1 MADTSN
7 LTNFLSDVADAIRE
21 KKGTQDPIAAANFD
35 TEIKNITGGIDTS
48 DATATANDIV
58 SGKSAYVNGEKLTG
72 TIKALTSANHT
83 LLTPTAL
90 EDEDNEVRLHLE
102 TTNRRYTLSGTP
114 TSVYVKQDALAD
126 VIGLTSDKLVEG
138 TSVLGIEGSAEIPIL
153 IYQTVD
159 YIVKNISVPTDVF
172 PTEAMNT
179 LSVNISIMDN
189 YLVISHISYSIA
201 YLYKLDDD
209 NNYQLIKTLDFS
221 NGGISGSGQVALVLV
236 ENDMLYFII
245 ATNSGGNI
253 YGYSYDIST
262 DTYTNIGVSGSGLS
276 DTKYIRNYY
285 GTNYALVIES
295 NSRYSKAA
303 VVRINSQT
311 KQYEYCAETP
321 TIALGG
327 TSLNLKNSIAPDIFF
342 QSNGNNGEYKAL
354 ARFHRESNTFTTKTF
369 NSSSQGVIV
378 GVSYDGTKVFIK
390 DKGVYS
396 LTPDLSVGNLISA
409 VNIPCEN
416 TDVFCAIND
425 KYYLKCSVTALNS
438 STLAG
443 DLYEFD
449 DTTNEFT
456 YISSLTYVRNR
467 TWVYLY

>member
-1 MADTSN
+1 MTELEQKLRDIANEKDLKILPENIKKDVEIFDVTGTLEASGG
-7 LTNFLSDVADAIRE
+7 SDV
-21 KKGTQDPIAAANFD
+21 
-35 TEIKNITGGIDTS
+35 
-48 DATATANDIV
+48 
-58 SGKSAYVNGEKLTG
+58 
-72 TIKALTSANHT
+72 
-83 LLTPTAL
+83 TP
-90 EDEDNEVRLHLE
+90 
-102 TTNRRYTLSGTP
+102 
-114 TSVYVKQDALAD
+114 
-126 VIGLTSDKLVEG
+126 
-138 TSVLGIEGSAEIPIL
+138 

-179 LSVNISIMDN
+179 LNVNISIMDN

-321 TIALGG
+321 TVALG
-327 TSLNLKNSIAPDIFF
+327 TTLNLKNSIAPDIFF
-342 QSNGNNGEYKAL
+342 QNGGNYGEYKAL

-369 NSSSQGVIV
+369 DSSSQGVIV

-396 LTPDLSVGNLISA
+396 LTPDLSVGNLISV

-443 DLYEFD
+443 DLYEFN

-456 YISSLTYVRNR
+456 YLSSLTYVRNR
-467 TWVYLY
+467 TWIYLY

>member
-1 MADTSN
+1 MKE
-7 LTNFLSDVADAIRE
+7 VQQKI
-21 KKGTQDPIAAANFD
+21 
-35 TEIKNITGGIDTS
+35 
-48 DATATANDIV
+48 NDILLEKQTKILPANIRKGVNILGVDGTAEV
-58 SGKSAYVNGEKLTG
+58 S
-72 TIKALTSANHT
+72 
-83 LLTPTAL
+83 TP
-90 EDEDNEVRLHLE
+90 
-102 TTNRRYTLSGTP
+102 
-114 TSVYVKQDALAD
+114 
-126 VIGLTSDKLVEG
+126 
-138 TSVLGIEGSAEIPIL
+138 

-159 YIVKNISVPTDVF
+159 YIVKNISIPTDVF
-172 PTEAMNT
+172 PTEAINT
-179 LSVNISIMDN
+179 LNVNISVMDN

-201 YLYKLDDD
+201 YLYKLDAD
-209 NNYQLIKTLDFS
+209 NNYQLIKTLNFNTD
-221 NGGISGSGQVALVLV
+221 GISGGGQVTLVLV
-236 ENDMLYFII
+236 ENDMLYFIM
-245 ATNSGGNI
+245 ATNSGGGNI
-253 YGYSYDIST
+253 YGCSYDIST

-276 DTKYIRNYY
+276 GTKYIRNYY

-311 KQYEYCAETP
+311 KQYEYCATTP
-321 TIALGG
+321 TVALG

-342 QSNGNNGEYKAL
+342 QSGGNYGEYKAL

-369 NSSSQGVIV
+369 DSSSQGVIV
-378 GVSYDGTKVFIK
+378 GVSYDGTRVFIK

-396 LTPDLSVGNLISA
+396 LTPDLSVGNLISV

-443 DLYEFD
+443 DLYEFN

-456 YISSLTYVRNR
+456 YLSSLTYVRNR

>member
-1 MADTSN
+1 MKE
-7 LTNFLSDVADAIRE
+7 VQQKI
-21 KKGTQDPIAAANFD
+21 
-35 TEIKNITGGIDTS
+35 
-48 DATATANDIV
+48 NDILLEKQTKILPANIRKGVNILGVDGTAEV
-58 SGKSAYVNGEKLTG
+58 S
-72 TIKALTSANHT
+72 
-83 LLTPTAL
+83 TP
-90 EDEDNEVRLHLE
+90 
-102 TTNRRYTLSGTP
+102 
-114 TSVYVKQDALAD
+114 
-126 VIGLTSDKLVEG
+126 
-138 TSVLGIEGSAEIPIL
+138 

-159 YIVKNISVPTDVF
+159 YIVKNISIPTDVF
-172 PTEAMNT
+172 PTEAINT
-179 LSVNISIMDN
+179 LNVNISVMDN

-201 YLYKLDDD
+201 YLYKLDAD
-209 NNYQLIKTLDFS
+209 NNYQLIKTLNFNTD
-221 NGGISGSGQVALVLV
+221 GISGGGQVALVLV

-245 ATNSGGNI
+245 ATNSGGGNI
-253 YGYSYDIST
+253 YGCSYNIST

-276 DTKYIRNYY
+276 GTKYIRNYY
-285 GTNYALVIES
+285 GTNYALIIES

-311 KQYEYCAETP
+311 KQYEYCATTP
-321 TIALGG
+321 TVALG
-327 TSLNLKNSIAPDIFF
+327 TSPNLKNSIAPDIFF
-342 QSNGNNGEYKAL
+342 QSGGNYGEYKAL

-369 NSSSQGVIV
+369 DSSSQGVIV
-378 GVSYDGTKVFIK
+378 GVSYDGTRVFIK

-396 LTPDLSVGNLISA
+396 LTPDLSVGNLISV

-443 DLYEFD
+443 DLYEFN

-456 YISSLTYVRNR
+456 YLSSLTYVRNR

>member
-1 MADTSN
+1 MTELEQKLRDIANEKDLKILPENIKKDVEIFDVTGTLEASGG
-7 LTNFLSDVADAIRE
+7 SDV
-21 KKGTQDPIAAANFD
+21 T
-35 TEIKNITGGIDTS
+35 
-48 DATATANDIV
+48 
-58 SGKSAYVNGEKLTG
+58 
-72 TIKALTSANHT
+72 
-83 LLTPTAL
+83 
-90 EDEDNEVRLHLE
+90 
-102 TTNRRYTLSGTP
+102 
-114 TSVYVKQDALAD
+114 
-126 VIGLTSDKLVEG
+126 
-138 TSVLGIEGSAEIPIL
+138 L

-179 LSVNISIMDN
+179 LNVNISIMDN

-236 ENDMLYFII
+236 ENNMLYFII
-245 ATNSGGNI
+245 ATNSSSGNI
-253 YGYSYDIST
+253 YGVSYDIST

-276 DTKYIRNYY
+276 GTKYIRNYY
-285 GTNYALVIES
+285 GTNYALVINGNGYNAKS
-295 NSRYSKAA
+295 AIVK
-303 VVRINSQT
+303 INSQT
-311 KQYEYCAETP
+311 KQYEYCVETP
-321 TIALGG
+321 SGYLGG
-327 TSLNLKNSIAPDIFF
+327 SGLNFSNSIAPDIFF
-342 QSNGNNGEYKAL
+342 QNNGNNGEYKAL
-354 ARFHRESNTFTTKTF
+354 VKFYRESNTFMTKTF

-396 LTPDLSVGNLISA
+396 LTPDLSVGNLISV

-425 KYYLKCSVTALNS
+425 KYYLKCPATSLNS

-443 DLYEFD
+443 DLYEFN

-456 YISSLTYVRNR
+456 YISSLTYIRNR

>member
-1 MADTSN
+1 MTELEQKLRDIANEKDLKILPENIKKDVEIFDVTGTLEASGG
-7 LTNFLSDVADAIRE
+7 SDV
-21 KKGTQDPIAAANFD
+21 T
-35 TEIKNITGGIDTS
+35 
-48 DATATANDIV
+48 
-58 SGKSAYVNGEKLTG
+58 
-72 TIKALTSANHT
+72 
-83 LLTPTAL
+83 
-90 EDEDNEVRLHLE
+90 
-102 TTNRRYTLSGTP
+102 
-114 TSVYVKQDALAD
+114 
-126 VIGLTSDKLVEG
+126 
-138 TSVLGIEGSAEIPIL
+138 L

-179 LSVNISIMDN
+179 LNVNISIMDN

-236 ENDMLYFII
+236 ENDILYFII
-245 ATNSGGNI
+245 AISSGVGNV
-253 YGYSYDIST
+253 YGCSYDIST
-262 DTYTNIGVSGSGLS
+262 DTYTNIGVSGSRFG
-276 DTKYIRNYY
+276 TKYIRNYY
-285 GTNYALVIES
+285 GTNYALIIGNANYNTSAE
-295 NSRYSKAA
+295 
-303 VVRINSQT
+303 VVKINSQT
-311 KQYEYCAETP
+311 KQYEYCTATP
-321 TIALGG
+321 SGYLGG
-327 TSLNLKNSIAPDIFF
+327 SGLNFGNSIAPDIFF

-390 DKGVYS
+390 GKGVYS

-425 KYYLKCSVTALNS
+425 KYYLKCSATSLNS
-438 STLAG
+438 TTLAG